1 MVRVLVDATALP
13 TNRGGVGRYL
23 DALLTALAGPA
34 GSGAEVVVATKPAD
48 RAGYAALGLEVVSGP
63 RVLDRRPVRLGW
75 EQTGLLGLV
84 RRVRPDVLHSPHY
97 TQPLL
102 ARLPTVVTVHD
113 ATFFTDPQLHS
124 AVKARFFRAATRWA
138 ARRATRLIVPS
149 EATRQ
154 ELAERAQLPVG
165 KVTVAP
171 LGVDRAAFHPAHRGG
186 CGAPAPA
193 AGPGRRAVRRLSGH
207 DRAAQERERPGP
219 GLGAGR
225 PGSAQSARAGR
236 GGRPGVGRHG
246 RRGRRRCPG
255 PTPGRP
261 ARLPGARRPTGAA
274 GRCRGRRV
282 PQPGRGF
289 RPAGPGGDGLR
300 RDGAHDP
307 AVGPARGR
315 RRRGRL
321 HRTGRRGDRG
331 GAARAPRG
339 RRDPHPARQGRGGA
353 GRPVHLGTV
362 RRAARRRPTGRR
374 PRRADE
380 RRRGRRDVLAG
391 RVAGHLPVDAGGFE

>member
-23 DALLTALAGPA
+23 DALLAALAGPA

-63 RVLDRRPVRLGW
+63 RLLDRRPVRLGW

-171 LGVDRAAFHPAHRGG
+171 LGVDRAAFHPPTAEDVARLRRRLDLGDGPFVAFLGTIEPRKNVSALVRGWAMAVQDLPAPPALVVAG
-186 CGAPAPA
+186 GRGWDDTVDAAVAAVPDRLRVIRPGYLALADLPALLGGAAVVAYPSLGEGFGLPVLEAMACGAT
-193 AGPGRRAVRRLSGH
+193 VLTTRRL
-207 DRAAQERERPGP
+207 
-219 GLGAGR
+219 
-225 PGSAQSARAGR
+225 
-236 GGRPGVGRHG
+236 
-246 RRGRRRCPG
+246 
-255 PTPGRP
+255 
-261 ARLPGARRPTGAA
+261 
-274 GRCRGRRV
+274 
-282 PQPGRGF
+282 
-289 RPAGPGGDGLR
+289 
-300 RDGAHDP
+300 
-307 AVGPARGR
+307 GPARGR

-339 RRDPHPARQGRGGA
+339 RCS
-353 GRPVHLGTV
+353 
-362 RRAARRRPTGRR
+362 AAPCSAR
-374 PRRADE
+374 PRRCGPPSSPGNGAPE
-380 RRRGRRDVLAG
+380 LHVAAYRAAAEARR
-391 RVAGHLPVDAGGFE
+391 